1 MSLILK
7 TRKIDNIA
15 IMDMSGRLVIG
26 EATLLLRA
34 TVRKFLEDGTTKFV
48 LNLGDV
54 SFIDSSGLG
63 ELITAYTSIRNREGD
78 VKMLDLDKRAKD
90 LLRMTKLLTV
100 FDVYDSEVKAI
111 QALQ

>member
-26 EATLLLRA
+26 EPTLLLQA

-48 LNLGDV
+48 LKLGDV

-90 LLRMTKLLTV
+90 LLQMTKLLTV